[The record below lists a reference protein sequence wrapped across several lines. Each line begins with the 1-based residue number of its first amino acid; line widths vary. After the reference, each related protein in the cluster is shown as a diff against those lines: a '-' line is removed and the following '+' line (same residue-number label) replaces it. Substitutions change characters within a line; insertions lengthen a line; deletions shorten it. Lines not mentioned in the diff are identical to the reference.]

1 MLLQLRHSSPHP
13 FSLRQVRMQ
22 TVRHN
27 WAAIAVATL
36 VYFML
41 GGIWFTVLK
50 EPWLTGVGRTV
61 EAISAAGISPAIT
74 FGSAFLTTF
83 LIAVFL
89 SWLINAT
96 GAQGAVGGMK
106 VAAWTWFGVVFATW
120 STEYAFEA
128 RSLQILAINTG
139 YCLTGMLLMGAIL
152 GGWKRKPE

>member
-1 MLLQLRHSSPHP
+1 MN
-13 FSLRQVRMQ
+13 

-36 VYFML
+36 VYFIL

-50 EPWLTGVGRTV
+50 QPWLTGVGRTID
-61 EAISAAGISPAIT
+61 EIAAAGVSPAIT
-74 FGSAFLTTF
+74 YGSAVLTT
-83 LIAVFL
+83 LLLAIFL
-89 SWLINAT
+89 SWVIQAT
-96 GAQGAVGGMK
+96 GSQTVGGGLK

-152 GGWKRKPE
+152 GAWRRRGTLPADPTPVIG